1 MKIWEH
7 GKIMPLKM
15 TKNIMNKQIK
25 SGLLSLLLMAPF
37 FSATAQTVA
46 KAAPVF
52 ENGEAQIVPEF
63 KDAGKW
69 IRTDLWVET
78 PFDTDGD
85 GKKDRMYVD
94 VTRPYQTETEGLK
107 LPVIYESSPY
117 YSGVAPDVEGAFWD
131 VDHELGAAAKERV
144 HAEVVRTGQRPII
157 SNSQIATW
165 VPRGFIVVHSCSP
178 GTGLSQGSPTVGG
191 ENESLAPKAVIDW
204 LNGRANGYTSA
215 DGNEKVKAYWTT
227 GKVGMTGTSYNGTIP
242 LAAAT
247 TGVKGLEVIIPV
259 APNTSYY
266 HYYRSNGL
274 VRSPGGYLGEDVDV
288 LYDFIHSGDE
298 SKRAYSNAKIRD
310 TEMKNGMDR
319 ITGDYNDFWAG
330 RDYLNHMKQMKAAML
345 MSHGFND
352 WNVMP
357 EHSYRIYKKA
367 KEMGLETA
375 IYYHQ
380 NGHGGPP
387 PLEMMNKWFTH
398 YLFGIDNGIENE
410 KNKAWIVRENDD
422 VSKPTAY
429 QDFPNPE
436 AKPVTF
442 YLTGDAPKVGGLMT
456 TKPANQGK
464 ETLVDNYSFTGESLA
479 RAEYTDH
486 RLLYVSPKLTKDIHL
501 SGVPKITVK
510 LASNK
515 PAANLS
521 VWLVSLPWNEG
532 RAIKITDNIITRGW
546 ADPQNHASIRK
557 GEPLIPG
564 KFYEV
569 NFDLQPD
576 DQIIKKGQQ
585 IGLMIFS
592 SDKEFTLHPKPGTEL
607 TVDLEGTVI
616 SLPIVGGTE
625 AFTDAI
631 KQN

>member
-1 MKIWEH
+1 MKKRI
-7 GKIMPLKM
+7 
-15 TKNIMNKQIK
+15 QF
-25 SGLLSLLLMAPF
+25 SF
-37 FSATAQTVA
+37 FLALFICAFFTGSAQTVA
-46 KAAPVF
+46 KAKAIPIF

-63 KDAGKW
+63 KDSDKW
-69 IRTDLWVET
+69 IREDLWVET
-78 PFDTDGD
+78 TFDTDGD
-85 GKKDRMYVD
+85 GKLDRMYVG
-94 VTRPYQTETEGLK
+94 VTRPLQTESEGLK

-117 YSGVAPDVEGAFWD
+117 YSGVAPDVPGSFWD
-131 VDHELGAAAKERV
+131 VNHELGEKAKERV
-144 HAEVVRTGQRPII
+144 HAEVVRIGKRPVI
-157 SNSQIATW
+157 SKSQTSTW

-204 LNGRANGYTSA
+204 LNGRANGYTTP
-215 DGNEKVKAYWTT
+215 DGFEKVEAYWTT

-247 TGVKGLEVIIPV
+247 TGVEGLEVIIPV

-298 SKRAYSNAKIRD
+298 SKRAYNNATVRD
-310 TEMKNGMDR
+310 TELRNGMDR
-319 ITGDYNDFWAG
+319 ETGDYNDFWAG
-330 RDYLNHMKQMKAAML
+330 RDYLNHMKPMKAALL

-380 NGHGGPP
+380 FGHGGQP
-387 PLEMMNKWFTH
+387 PLSMMNKWFTH
-398 YLFGIDNGIENE
+398 YLFGIDNGIEKE
-410 KNKAWIVRENDD
+410 TNKAFIVREND
-422 VSKPTAY
+422 KMGEPTAY
-429 QDFPNPE
+429 LDFPNPE
-436 AKPVTF
+436 AKPVSF
-442 YLTGDAPKVGGLMT
+442 YLSKGGQKAGNLLPNKPK
-456 TKPANQGK
+456 KEGK
-464 ETLVDNYSFTGESLA
+464 ETLIDDYTIKGEALA
-479 RAEYTDH
+479 RAESSEN
-486 RLLYVSPKLTKDIHL
+486 RLLYVTPTLMNDLHL
-501 SGVPKITVK
+501 SGVASVKIK
-510 LASNK
+510 LSSSK

-532 RAIKITDNIITRGW
+532 KGTKITDNIITRGW
-546 ADPQNHASIRK
+546 ADPQNHSSIRK
-557 GEPLIPG
+557 GEPLQKG

-569 NFDLQPD
+569 SFDLMPD

-592 SDKEFTLHPKPGTEL
+592 SDNEFTLHPKPGTEL
-607 TVDLEGTVI
+607 TIDLDGTSL
-616 SLPIVGGTE
+616 SLPIVGGLD
-625 AFTDAI
+625 AFTKAL
-631 KQN
+631 KE